1 MNNRLTPPNPAPSSP
16 HAGNG
21 ITPQSPV
28 NQSRQPRS
36 GRDNAMDDPSLQQA
50 LPAPASRQ
58 PPPTPGS
65 ARAALRRA
73 TDAAHTRLHH
83 LPAFNRLA
91 TGRID
96 RAAYR
101 RLLARLWGF
110 HHPIEHRLRAAPW
123 PTAAL
128 LMPQRRRAHLLHQ
141 DLRALGLHPTEITD
155 LPRIP
160 TDHLPALTDAA
171 RFLGCLYVR
180 EGATL
185 GGRVLAA
192 ALDPLLGPTT
202 LSGRRFLL
210 GTRND
215 PALWRL
221 LCEALETVEP
231 KHHAGL
237 IAGASE
243 TFAVLEA
250 WLDLAPRTGNPM
262 I

>member
-1 MNNRLTPPNPAPSSP
+1 
-16 HAGNG
+16 
-21 ITPQSPV
+21 
-28 NQSRQPRS
+28 
-36 GRDNAMDDPSLQQA
+36 MDEPSLQQA
-50 LPAPASRQ
+50 LPAAPPSRQ
-58 PPPTPGS
+58 PTPIPDS

-73 TDAAHTRLHH
+73 TDAVHTRLHR
-83 LPAFNRLA
+83 LPALDCLA
-91 TGRID
+91 TGQID

-110 HHPIEHRLRAAPW
+110 HRPIEHRLRAAPW

-141 DLRALGLHPTEITD
+141 DLRALGVASAEIAD
-155 LPRIP
+155 LPRISI
-160 TDHLPALTDAA
+160 DRLPALTDAA

-192 ALDPLLGPTT
+192 ALDPLLGRAT

-210 GTRND
+210 GTSND

-231 KHHAGL
+231 NNRDGL

-243 TFAVLEA
+243 TFAALEA
-250 WLDLAPRTGNPM
+250 WLDLAPPTGNPV